1 MMGELVVGNYMLYTF
16 DPARK
21 KNNLVHD
28 DKLEKGEKD
37 TYIVSEAIAVIKK
50 GV

>member
-1 MMGELVVGNYMLYTF
+1 MMGELVVGNYILYIF

-21 KNNLVHD
+21 KNILVHD

-37 TYIVSEAIAVIKK
+37 TYIESEAITVTEK